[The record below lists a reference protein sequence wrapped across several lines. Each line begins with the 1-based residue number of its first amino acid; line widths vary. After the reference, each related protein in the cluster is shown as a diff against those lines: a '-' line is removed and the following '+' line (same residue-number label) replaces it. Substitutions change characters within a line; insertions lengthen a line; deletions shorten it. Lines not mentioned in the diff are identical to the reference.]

1 MSTDRKRKIVPRPA
15 RWKLPV
21 VGVLVD
27 TNRRTHDLQRK
38 RKFWSKC
45 VSSRHGRD
53 DDDDDA
59 TKRVGK
65 SQKAKTSTGR

>member
-1 MSTDRKRKIVPRPA
+1 MSTDRKRKIVPRLA

-21 VGVLVD
+21 LGVLVV
-27 TNRRTHDLQRK
+27 TNRRAHDLQRK
-38 RKFWSKC
+38 RKLWSKC
-45 VSSRHGRD
+45 IPSRHGRD

-65 SQKAKTSTGR
+65 SRKA